1 MELLK
6 RKIDTFLALWK
17 QNPLRKPLIVK
28 GARQIGKTRSIQAFG
43 QANYE
48 SVIEINF
55 VLQKKFRSIF
65 DNGYEV
71 DTIIK
76 NISLLEPT
84 WKFIPYKTL
93 IFFDELQKC
102 PDCATS
108 LKSFN
113 ADPRYDVICSGSLM
127 GIYYEEIESNAVGN
141 KEDYEMHSLD
151 FEEFLWAR
159 GYSETQVENLY
170 THMVN
175 LTPFSELELST
186 YMDIFRDYMTIG
198 GMPEV
203 VKMYIDNGHFG
214 GTLELLRQLLLDYE
228 EDITKYAKDSD
239 KAKILAVYR
248 HISTFLAKTSKKFQI
263 TKVARGARNRE
274 YIGAVEWLEKA
285 GVVNVCYCL
294 SNPELPLK
302 GNYDADTYKVYYHDT
317 GLLIASLD
325 EEAQEDLRANKN
337 FGTYKGAIYENV
349 VGEMLR
355 KSGYEQLYYY
365 KNDSP
370 ALEMDFFVRDSDSL
384 IPVEVKARDGATASL
399 NHLIDWQS
407 YPDVSYGIKFG
418 YKNIGW
424 GGKFYTFPYFL
435 AFLLKRFLKEAGPCK
450 SSPAAR
456 AFSRPLR
463 QKASSAC

>member
-6 RKIDTFLALWK
+6 RKIDAFLASWK
-17 QNPLRKPLIVK
+17 QNPQRKPLIVK

-43 QANYE
+43 EANYE

-76 NISLLEPT
+76 NISLLEPS

-141 KEDYEMHSLD
+141 KEDYEMHSMD

-159 GYSETQVENLY
+159 GYSETQVEDLS
-170 THMVN
+170 THMAN
-175 LTPFSELELST
+175 LTPFSDLELST

-228 EDITKYAKDSD
+228 EDITKYAKESD

-263 TKVARGARNRE
+263 TKVAHGARNRE

-337 FGTYKGAIYENV
+337 FGTYKGAIYENI

-384 IPVEVKARDGATASL
+384 IPVEVKAKDGATASL
-399 NHLIDWQS
+399 NHLIDWPS

-435 AFLLKRFLKEAGPCK
+435 AFLLKRFLKEAGHPT
-450 SSPAAR
+450 
-456 AFSRPLR
+456 
-463 QKASSAC
+463 Q